1 MTVPLQAD
9 LSGVSR
15 FVVLT
20 PNLVTRFQR
29 NIRRS
34 IEIAD
39 QIAEVRV
46 GGPSR
51 QKLVRRFDGADF
63 LGDGGGD
70 PLIERN
76 AVVPGQ
82 TRGGLLLMR
91 PAGAAGIWSA
101 RIHALLAP
109 MSR

>member
-1 MTVPLQAD
+1 MARGSYRHCRAVRMTKANLPSV
-9 LSGVSR
+9 
-15 FVVLT
+15 
-20 PNLVTRFQR
+20 PNLVARFRR

-39 QIAEVRV
+39 QIAGVRV

-51 QKLVRRFDGADF
+51 QELVRRFDGTDF

-82 TRGGLLLMR
+82 TRGGLLQRGRQMQR
-91 PAGAAGIWSA
+91 VPGARGSTHCW
-101 RIHALLAP
+101 RL
-109 MSR
+109 